1 MFLICKTYLG
11 LPIFEIDKK
20 VVSGIFNSNFIQ
32 LTAHIR
38 LLAKSIV

>member
-20 VVSGIFNSNFIQ
+20 VVSSIFNSNFIQ
-32 LTAHIR
+32 LTTHIR
-38 LLAKSIV
+38 LFTKSVV